1 MTGPE
6 VRLAL
11 TAATLGLTG
20 VLLLAAAIVAQ
31 ARGRR
36 T

>member
-6 VRLAL
+6 VRLAV
-11 TAATLGLTG
+11 TAAALCITG